1 MKKPHDPTRR
11 RLVTWLWR
19 LPVLGALAG
28 GIYAFQRAWRVHFG
42 KEEPPKEPDFVP
54 TPPQRL
60 ASLAVFA
67 EPYDAVE
74 FTLEG
79 TPALALRLTEPVA
92 GGLSVGDVHLVAY
105 SRVCTHLGCLVSF
118 NRDTEAVAMA
128 FNHRSDRPS
137 LTCACHLSV
146 FSPYRAGQ
154 AVSGPAV
161 IPLPRIALE
170 LRGETLYAV
179 GLERPPESAGD

>member
-1 MKKPHDPTRR
+1 MSQPHDPMRR
-11 RLVTWLWR
+11 RLVMWLWR

-42 KEEPPKEPDFVP
+42 KEVPPEEPHFVP
-54 TPPQRL
+54 TAPQSV
-60 ASLAVFA
+60 AAVGAFA

-79 TPALALRLTEPVA
+79 TPALALRLPEPVA
-92 GGLSVGDVHLVAY
+92 GGLSSGRMHFAAY
-105 SRVCTHLGCLVSF
+105 SRVCTHLGCLVNL
-118 NRDTEAVAMA
+118 NRDIEAVAIA
-128 FNHRSDRPS
+128 FNYRPDAPA
-137 LTCACHLSV
+137 LTCPCHLSV
-146 FSPYRAGQ
+146 FLPHRAGQ

-161 IPLPRIALE
+161 SPLPRVALE

-179 GLERPPESAGD
+179 GLERPREHRG